1 MINNYSILQLI
12 NEIQID
18 QSRRQQQK
26 VSVVE
31 PVQILEP
38 VLAPILEPVLAPI
51 LEPVLALAPIVEPV
65 PVPVPE

>member
-38 VLAPILEPVLAPI
+38 VLAPILEPVLA
-51 LEPVLALAPIVEPV
+51 LAPIVEPV